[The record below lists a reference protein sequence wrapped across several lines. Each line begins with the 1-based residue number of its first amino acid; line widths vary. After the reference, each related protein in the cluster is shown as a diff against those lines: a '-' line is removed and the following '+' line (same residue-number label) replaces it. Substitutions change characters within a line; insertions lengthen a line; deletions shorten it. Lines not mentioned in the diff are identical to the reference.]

1 MQDKAIKGPDGMDV
15 IPRAGATDTECGK
28 GEKEGASG
36 EVGATGEVDAVVDD
50 LANEV
55 ARKVAA
61 E

>member
-1 MQDKAIKGPDGMDV
+1 MDV